1 MYSNTSISVL
11 IDRIGWSEVQSSD
24 HNLSLSADN
33 KKADSGRT
41 FDNFHGLV
49 TIDNIFSAVPKIGME
64 IADFNAYLLDLKSQH
79 VRRALTEIMNKSED
93 YVDSFDYDDTILA
106 KVHLFD
112 DPIGYSV
119 AASMLELFVS
129 TSRSNFRE
137 RNSKL
142 AYDKLKI
149 ELEGARNDRGIKVA
163 AGIKDKYDVA
173 IKKAQNIIF
182 PFKVPVSSKEIW

>member
-1 MYSNTSISVL
+1 MYSTVAISAL

-24 HNLSLSADN
+24 YPLVLTADN

-49 TIDNIFSAVPKIGME
+49 TIDNIYSALPKIGMA
-64 IADFNAYLLDLKSQH
+64 INDFNAYLLDLKGQH
-79 VRRALTEIMNKSED
+79 SRRVLTDIMNRSGE

-112 DPIGYSV
+112 DPLGYSL
-119 AASMLELFVS
+119 AASMIELFIG

-163 AGIKDKYDVA
+163 AGIKDKYEVA
-173 IKKAQNIIF
+173 VKEARRIIF
-182 PFKVPVSSKEIW
+182 PFSIPVTSKPIW